1 MWDFLT
7 TQLASNQ
14 FLSGGAVLAML
25 GGMLMYLRSIPGYLY
40 VWIKNRLITE
50 VDIPDRDEAF
60 RWLNVWLAQHP
71 YKNRCRWWTVQTRRQ
86 RDYDDGPIDNRDR
99 KKPRIIL
106 SPAPG
111 THFLFYKNKL
121 MILYRERK
129 DTAAKGDAAA
139 LGFRETFTI
148 KLFSRNKQVV
158 YDLIDEARCTAHPV
172 DAERVRILRPDYNEW
187 CEITKRLLRPMK
199 SVILEGD
206 LSDRLLRDVKQF
218 IESEKWYNNI
228 GIPYRRGYLL
238 SGPPGNGKSS
248 LVIAIASELRLDICT
263 LNLSNHNLNDERLME
278 LMANVPMNS
287 LVLIEDVDCVFHER
301 KKVDD
306 SESVTF
312 SGLLNAIDGVMS
324 SEGRILF
331 MTTNHK
337 EVLDAA
343 LTRPG
348 RVDMDIIINNA
359 SRVQAMN
366 LFSRFFPDMP
376 DLSEGFGDKISH
388 NQVSMAHLQGHLLRY
403 RNDPMAALTSPI
415 EEATV

>member
-1 MWDFLT
+1 MWEFLT
-7 TQLASNQ
+7 TQLANNQ
-14 FLSGGAVLAML
+14 FLSGGAVLAIF
-25 GGMLMYLRSIPGYLY
+25 GGLALYLRSIPSYIFT
-40 VWIKNRLITE
+40 WTKHRLITE
-50 VDIPDRDEAF
+50 IDIPDRDEAF
-60 RWLNVWLAQHP
+60 KWMNVWLSQHP
-71 YKNRCRWWTVQTRRQ
+71 YKKRCRWWTVQTRRQ
-86 RDYDDGPIDNRDR
+86 RDYDEGPGDSRER
-99 KKPRIIL
+99 KKPKIIL

-111 THFLFYKNKL
+111 LHFLFYKQKL

-129 DTAAKGDAAA
+129 DTQGKGDTAA

-158 YDLIDEARCTAHPV
+158 YDLIEEARLAAHPV
-172 DAERVRILRPDYNEW
+172 DSERLRILRPDYNEW
-187 CEITKRLLRPMK
+187 CEITKRLLRPFK
-199 SVILEGD
+199 SVILDND
-206 LSDRLLRDVKQF
+206 LSGRILQDVKQF
-218 IESEKWYNNI
+218 IESEKWYNEI

-248 LVIAIASELRLDICT
+248 LVTAIASELRLDICT
-263 LNLSNHNLNDERLME
+263 LNLSNHSLNDEKLVE

-337 EVLDAA
+337 EVLDPA
-343 LTRPG
+343 LIRPG
-348 RVDMDIIINNA
+348 RVDVDITIDNA
-359 SRVQAMN
+359 SRAQASN
-366 LFSRFFPDMP
+366 LFLRFFPDMP
-376 DLSEGFGDKISH
+376 DLAEGFGDKMTKTS
-388 NQVSMAHLQGHLLRY
+388 VSMAQLQGHLLKY
-403 RNDPMAALTSPI
+403 RHDAISALTYPVN
-415 EEATV
+415 EV